1 MLKEGDFLWE
11 GSDAFKQS
19 TGVADFLRWLREKR
33 GLDFANYGELQTWSA
48 KEIEA
53 FWAAIYDY
61 FEVMSDT
68 PYETVLA
75 KREMPGAQWFVGA
88 RVNYAEH
95 ILRHEADDP
104 EKVVVHHLSE
114 IRPLAGMKW
123 RELGDMVRKIATRLR
138 AMGVVP
144 GDRVVSYMPNIPETM
159 AAMLAVTAIGAI
171 WSSAAPEF
179 GVGTVA
185 DRFSQIGPKVL
196 FAADGYRFAGKDF
209 WRRAEVSGI
218 VDGLP
223 SLEQVVWLDYLTDE
237 PAPAFE
243 GKSVTRF
250 AELLEGP
257 AISREEFRYERVAHD
272 HPLWILFSSGTTGLP
287 KAIVQSHIGIIL
299 EHYKS
304 AVFHLNLKAS
314 SRMFF
319 YSTTGW
325 VMWNSL
331 MWGPLVGG
339 SAVLYDGSPTHP
351 GPDLLWQLAADTK
364 TTSFGAS
371 PTFVENMRKHGI
383 VPKERFDLSAIESI
397 MLSGSPATP
406 ESFKWLYDAVKEDL
420 WVTSQSG
427 GTEFC
432 CGLVGATPTQ
442 PVYAGE
448 IQARCLGIDVR
459 VFDDAGNELI
469 DEVGELVVCSP
480 MPSMPLFFW
489 NDPDFKR
496 YKEAYF
502 DTYPGIWRH
511 GDFMKINSRGGCF
524 VYGRSDS
531 TLNRFG
537 VRIGSAEIYRTLEG
551 MAEIEDSLIVC
562 IEEPGGGFYMP
573 LFVQLKEG
581 VVFDEALDK
590 AIRQRLRAE
599 RSPRH
604 VPDEVHAVP
613 MTPYTLTGK
622 KMEVPVRKLLM
633 GWPVEKAYSPDAM
646 RDPKAM
652 DWFVDFA
659 RRRLAAKGETMY
671 GALAK
676 ASN

>member
-1 MLKEGDFLWE
+1 
-11 GSDAFKQS
+11 
-19 TGVADFLRWLREKR
+19 
-33 GLDFANYGELQTWSA
+33 
-48 KEIEA
+48 
-53 FWAAIYDY
+53 
-61 FEVMSDT
+61 
-68 PYETVLA
+68 
-75 KREMPGAQWFVGA
+75 
-88 RVNYAEH
+88 
-95 ILRHEADDP
+95 
-104 EKVVVHHLSE
+104 
-114 IRPLAGMKW
+114 
-123 RELGDMVRKIATRLR
+123 
-138 AMGVVP
+138 
-144 GDRVVSYMPNIPETM
+144 
-159 AAMLAVTAIGAI
+159 
-171 WSSAAPEF
+171 
-179 GVGTVA
+179 
-185 DRFSQIGPKVL
+185 
-196 FAADGYRFAGKDF
+196 
-209 WRRAEVSGI
+209 
-218 VDGLP
+218 
-223 SLEQVVWLDYLTDE
+223 
-237 PAPAFE
+237 
-243 GKSVTRF
+243 
-250 AELLEGP
+250 
-257 AISREEFRYERVAHD
+257 
-272 HPLWILFSSGTTGLP
+272 
-287 KAIVQSHIGIIL
+287 
-299 EHYKS
+299 
-304 AVFHLNLKAS
+304 
-314 SRMFF
+314 MFF

-371 PTFVENMRKHGI
+371 QTFVENMRKHGI

-469 DEVGELVVCSP
+469 DEVGELVVASP
-480 MPSMPLFFW
+480 MPSMPLYFW

-496 YKEAYF
+496 YREAYF
-502 DTYPGIWRH
+502 DTYPGLWRH
-511 GDFMKINSRGGCF
+511 GDFMKINSRGGCV

-551 MAEIEDSLIVC
+551 MAEAQDSLIVC

-573 LFVQLKEG
+573 LFVQLKDG

-590 AIRQRLRAE
+590 AIRKRLREE

-613 MTPYTLTGK
+613 LAPYTLTGK

-633 GWPVEKAYSPDAM
+633 GGPVAKAYSADAM

-659 RRRLAAKGETMY
+659 AQRLAGEGRQTMY
-671 GALAK
+671 GSLARET
-676 ASN
+676 